1 MSRVNKP
8 ALCAPRDL
16 RDPHRG
22 ACPHRYPEGDAEGEP
37 PAVLAALDRRRPEV
51 RPGGAARRHAGRRR
65 HLGVPD
71 RLVRRDGRHGITAS
85 LIDLTVDAGLEV
97 QEVLVEGRN
106 ETDRAAVMAAIQ
118 VKRGD
123 PIMKFDPEA
132 ARAGLE
138 RLRWVATA
146 TVERRLPDTVF
157 VKLDE
162 RRPMALWQRDG
173 KLALIDRDGEVL
185 TERELGRYNNLL
197 QIIGADAPKHAQ
209 ELLGHLGTVPALF
222 KRVNAATRIGGR
234 RWDLHLSNG
243 VVVRLPESDIG
254 GALHHLADQEAK
266 QPVLDRDIVAVDL
279 RMPDRLV
286 IQTSTTAAQRRRAP
300 EQKI

>member
-16 RDPHRG
+16 RARTAERARNDTQKATQKANCRRG
-22 ACPHRYPEGDAEGEP
+22 RPRWVRAAVKAGLIALPVVMMGGAGTWAYQTGWFGTMGDKAT
-37 PAVLAALDRRRPEV
+37 AAL
-51 RPGGAARRHAGRRR
+51 
-65 HLGVPD
+65 L
-71 RLVRRDGRHGITAS
+71 
-85 LIDLTVDAGLEV
+85 DLTVDAGLEV

-118 VKRGD
+118 VKSGD
-123 PIMKFDPEA
+123 PIMKFDPEV

-146 TVERRLPDTVF
+146 TVERRLPNTVF

-222 KRVNAATRIGGR
+222 QRVNSATRIGGR
-234 RWDLHLSNG
+234 RWDLRLTNG
-243 VVVRLPESDIG
+243 VVIRLPESDIG
-254 GALHHLADQEAK
+254 GALHHLVDQEAK

-279 RMPDRLV
+279 RLPDRLV
-286 IQTSTTAAQRRRAP
+286 IQTSATAAQRRRAP

>member
-16 RDPHRG
+16 RTRT
-22 ACPHRYPEGDAEGEP
+22 AER
-37 PAVLAALDRRRPEV
+37 ARTATQKATQKANRRRSWPRWTGV
-51 RPGGAARRHAGRRR
+51 ALKLGLVALPIAMLGGAGTWAYQTGWFG
-65 HLGVPD
+65 LMGD
-71 RLVRRDGRHGITAS
+71 RITAS

-106 ETDRAAVMAAIQ
+106 ETDRAAMMAAIQ

-243 VVVRLPESDIG
+243 VIVRLPESDIG

>member
-16 RDPHRG
+16 RARTAERARNATQKATQKANRRRSWPRWTGTALKFGLIALPVVMMGG
-22 ACPHRYPEGDAEGEP
+22 AGTWAYQTGWFGTMGDKAT
-37 PAVLAALDRRRPEV
+37 AAL
-51 RPGGAARRHAGRRR
+51 
-65 HLGVPD
+65 L
-71 RLVRRDGRHGITAS
+71 
-85 LIDLTVDAGLEV
+85 DLTVDAGLEV

-118 VKRGD
+118 VKSGD
-123 PIMKFDPEA
+123 PIMKFDPEV

-146 TVERRLPDTVF
+146 TVERRLPNTVF

-209 ELLGHLGTVPALF
+209 ELLGHLGYRAGPVPA
-222 KRVNAATRIGGR
+222 GQR
-234 RWDLHLSNG
+234 RD
-243 VVVRLPESDIG
+243 
-254 GALHHLADQEAK
+254 
-266 QPVLDRDIVAVDL
+266 
-279 RMPDRLV
+279 PDRRTPLGP
-286 IQTSTTAAQRRRAP
+286 SPDQRRRDPAAGKRHRRSAP
-300 EQKI
+300 SPRRSGGETAGSGPGYRRR

>member
-16 RDPHRG
+16 RTRT
-22 ACPHRYPEGDAEGEP
+22 AER
-37 PAVLAALDRRRPEV
+37 ARTATQKATQKANRRRSWPRWTGV
-51 RPGGAARRHAGRRR
+51 ALKLGLVALPIVMLGGAGTWAYQSGWFG
-65 HLGVPD
+65 LMGD
-71 RLVRRDGRHGITAS
+71 RITAS

-106 ETDRAAVMAAIQ
+106 ETDRTAVMAAIQ

-243 VVVRLPESDIG
+243 VIVRLPESDIG

>member
-16 RDPHRG
+16 RTRT
-22 ACPHRYPEGDAEGEP
+22 AER
-37 PAVLAALDRRRPEV
+37 ARTATQKATQKANRRRSWPRWTGV
-51 RPGGAARRHAGRRR
+51 ALKFGMVALPIVMLGGAGTWAYQTGWFG
-65 HLGVPD
+65 LMGD
-71 RLVRRDGRHGITAS
+71 RITAS

-97 QEVLVEGRN
+97 QEVLVEGRS

-123 PIMKFDPEA
+123 PIMQFDPEA

-243 VVVRLPESDIG
+243 VIVRLPESDIG

>member
-16 RDPHRG
+16 RTRT
-22 ACPHRYPEGDAEGEP
+22 AER
-37 PAVLAALDRRRPEV
+37 ARTATQKATQKANRRRSWPRWTGV
-51 RPGGAARRHAGRRR
+51 ALKLGMVALPIAMLGGAGTWAYQTGWFG
-65 HLGVPD
+65 LMGD
-71 RLVRRDGRHGITAS
+71 RITAS

-243 VVVRLPESDIG
+243 VIVRLPESDIG
-254 GALHHLADQEAK
+254 GGLHHPADQEAK

>member
-8 ALCAPRDL
+8 TLCAPRDL
-16 RDPHRG
+16 RART
-22 ACPHRYPEGDAEGEP
+22 AERARNATQKATEK
-37 PAVLAALDRRRPEV
+37 ANRRRSWPRWTEKAM
-51 RPGGAARRHAGRRR
+51 RLGLIAFPILLAGGAGAWAYQTGWF
-65 HLGVPD
+65 GTMAD
-71 RLVRRDGRHGITAS
+71 RTTAA

-97 QEVLVEGRN
+97 QEVLVEGRV
-106 ETDRAAVMAAIQ
+106 ETDRNAVMAAIQ

-123 PIMKFDPEA
+123 PILRFDPEA

-146 TVERRLPDTVF
+146 TVERRLPNTVF

-197 QIIGADAPKHAQ
+197 QIIGADAPKHAP
-209 ELLGHLGTVPALF
+209 ELLGHLATVPALF
-222 KRVNAATRIGGR
+222 ERVNAASRVGGR
-234 RWDLHLSNG
+234 RWDLHLANG

-254 GALHHLADQEAK
+254 GALKHLAEQELK

-279 RMPDRLV
+279 RLPDRLV
-286 IQTSTTAAQRRRAP
+286 IQTSTTAAQRRRVP
-300 EQKI
+300 EEKI

>member
-1 MSRVNKP
+1 MMGDKATS
-8 ALCAPRDL
+8 ALL
-16 RDPHRG
+16 
-22 ACPHRYPEGDAEGEP
+22 
-37 PAVLAALDRRRPEV
+37 
-51 RPGGAARRHAGRRR
+51 
-65 HLGVPD
+65 
-71 RLVRRDGRHGITAS
+71 
-85 LIDLTVDAGLEV
+85 DLTVDAGLEV

-106 ETDRAAVMAAIQ
+106 ETDRNAVMAAIQ

-243 VVVRLPESDIG
+243 VIVRLPESDIG

>member
-16 RDPHRG
+16 RTRT
-22 ACPHRYPEGDAEGEP
+22 AER
-37 PAVLAALDRRRPEV
+37 ARTATQKATQKANRRRSWPRWTGV
-51 RPGGAARRHAGRRR
+51 ALKLGMVALPIAMLGGAGTWAYQTGWFG
-65 HLGVPD
+65 LMGD
-71 RLVRRDGRHGITAS
+71 RITAS

-106 ETDRAAVMAAIQ
+106 ETDRTAVMAAIQ

-243 VVVRLPESDIG
+243 VIVRLPESDIG

>member
-16 RDPHRG
+16 RTRT
-22 ACPHRYPEGDAEGEP
+22 AER
-37 PAVLAALDRRRPEV
+37 ARTATQKATQKANRRRSWPRWTGV
-51 RPGGAARRHAGRRR
+51 ALKFGMVALPIAMLGGAGTWAYQTGWFG
-65 HLGVPD
+65 LMGD
-71 RLVRRDGRHGITAS
+71 RITAS

-97 QEVLVEGRN
+97 QEVLVEGRS

-123 PIMKFDPEA
+123 PIMQFDPEA

-243 VVVRLPESDIG
+243 VIVRLPESDIG

>member
-8 ALCAPRDL
+8 GLCAPRDL
-16 RDPHRG
+16 RARTAERARNDTQKAMQKANCRRG
-22 ACPHRYPEGDAEGEP
+22 RPRWVRAAVKAGLIALPVVMMGGAGTWAYQTGWFGMMGDKAT
-37 PAVLAALDRRRPEV
+37 AALLE
-51 RPGGAARRHAGRRR
+51 
-65 HLGVPD
+65 
-71 RLVRRDGRHGITAS
+71 
-85 LIDLTVDAGLEV
+85 LTVDAGLEV

-118 VKRGD
+118 VKSGD
-123 PIMKFDPEA
+123 PIMKFDPEV

-146 TVERRLPDTVF
+146 TVERRLPNTVF

-209 ELLGHLGTVPALF
+209 ELLGHLGTVPTLF
-222 KRVNAATRIGGR
+222 QRVNSATRIGGR
-234 RWDLHLSNG
+234 RWDLRLTNG
-243 VVVRLPESDIG
+243 VVIRLPESDIG
-254 GALHHLADQEAK
+254 GALHHLVDQEAK

-279 RMPDRLV
+279 RLPDRLV
-286 IQTSTTAAQRRRAP
+286 IQTSATAAQRRRAP

>member
-16 RDPHRG
+16 RTRT
-22 ACPHRYPEGDAEGEP
+22 AER
-37 PAVLAALDRRRPEV
+37 ARTATQKATQKANRRRSWPRWTGV
-51 RPGGAARRHAGRRR
+51 ALKLGLVALPIAMLGGAGTWAYQTGWFG
-65 HLGVPD
+65 LMGD
-71 RLVRRDGRHGITAS
+71 RITAS

-106 ETDRAAVMAAIQ
+106 ETDRTAVMAAIQ

-243 VVVRLPESDIG
+243 VIVRLPESDIG

>member
-1 MSRVNKP
+1 MV
-8 ALCAPRDL
+8 ALPVVML
-16 RDPHRG
+16 
-22 ACPHRYPEGDAEGEP
+22 
-37 PAVLAALDRRRPEV
+37 
-51 RPGGAARRHAGRRR
+51 GGAGTWAYQTGWFGQMGNR
-65 HLGVPD
+65 
-71 RLVRRDGRHGITAS
+71 ITAA

-106 ETDRAAVMAAIQ
+106 ETDRNAVMAAIQ

-123 PIMKFDPEA
+123 PIMQFDPEA

-138 RLRWVATA
+138 RLRWVANA
-146 TVERRLPDTVF
+146 TVERRLPNTVF

-209 ELLGHLGTVPALF
+209 ELLGHLSTVPALF
-222 KRVNAATRIGGR
+222 QRVNAATRIGGR
-234 RWDLHLSNG
+234 RWDLHLANG
-243 VVVRLPESDIG
+243 VIIRLPESDIG

-279 RMPDRLV
+279 RLPDRLV
-286 IQTSTTAAQRRRAP
+286 IQTSTAAAQRRRAP

>member
-16 RDPHRG
+16 RART
-22 ACPHRYPEGDAEGEP
+22 AER
-37 PAVLAALDRRRPEV
+37 ARNATQKATQKANRRRSWPRWTGTALKFGMMALPV
-51 RPGGAARRHAGRRR
+51 VMMGGAGTWAYQTGWFGTMGDKA
-65 HLGVPD
+65 
-71 RLVRRDGRHGITAS
+71 TAA

-138 RLRWVATA
+138 RLRWVANA
-146 TVERRLPDTVF
+146 TVERRLPNTVF

-222 KRVNAATRIGGR
+222 QRVNAATRIGGR
-234 RWDLHLSNG
+234 RWDLHLTNG
-243 VVVRLPESDIG
+243 VVIRLPESDIG

-279 RMPDRLV
+279 RLPDRLV

>member
-8 ALCAPRDL
+8 TLCAPRDL
-16 RDPHRG
+16 RART
-22 ACPHRYPEGDAEGEP
+22 AERARNATQKATEK
-37 PAVLAALDRRRPEV
+37 ANRRRSWPRWTEKAMRLGLV
-51 RPGGAARRHAGRRR
+51 ALPILMAGGAGTWAYQTGWFGTMANRA
-65 HLGVPD
+65 
-71 RLVRRDGRHGITAS
+71 TAA

-97 QEVLVEGRN
+97 QEVLVEGRV
-106 ETDRAAVMAAIQ
+106 ETDRSAVMAAIQ

-123 PIMKFDPEA
+123 PIMQFDPEA

-146 TVERRLPDTVF
+146 TVERRLPNTVF
-157 VKLDE
+157 VRLDE

-197 QIIGADAPKHAQ
+197 QIIGADAPKHAP
-209 ELLGHLGTVPALF
+209 ELLGHLATVPALF
-222 KRVNAATRIGGR
+222 ERVNAASRVGGR
-234 RWDLHLSNG
+234 RWDLHLANG
-243 VVVRLPESDIG
+243 VVIRLPESDIG
-254 GALHHLADQEAK
+254 GALKHLADQELK

-279 RMPDRLV
+279 RLPDRLV
-286 IQTSTTAAQRRRAP
+286 IQTSTAAAQRRRVP
-300 EQKI
+300 EEKI

>member
-1 MSRVNKP
+1 MMG
-8 ALCAPRDL
+8 
-16 RDPHRG
+16 G
-22 ACPHRYPEGDAEGEP
+22 AGTWAYQTGWFGTMGDKAT
-37 PAVLAALDRRRPEV
+37 AAL
-51 RPGGAARRHAGRRR
+51 
-65 HLGVPD
+65 L
-71 RLVRRDGRHGITAS
+71 
-85 LIDLTVDAGLEV
+85 DLTIDAGLEV

-118 VKRGD
+118 VKSGD
-123 PIMKFDPEA
+123 PIMKFDPEV

-138 RLRWVATA
+138 CLRWVATA
-146 TVERRLPDTVF
+146 TVERRLPNTVF

-209 ELLGHLGTVPALF
+209 ELLGHLGTVPTLF
-222 KRVNAATRIGGR
+222 QRVNSATRIGGR
-234 RWDLHLSNG
+234 RWDLRLTNG
-243 VVVRLPESDIG
+243 VVIRLPESDIG
-254 GALHHLADQEAK
+254 GALHHLVDQEAK

-279 RMPDRLV
+279 RLPDRLV
-286 IQTSTTAAQRRRAP
+286 IQTSATAAQRRRAP

>member
-1 MSRVNKP
+1 MSRLNKQT
-8 ALCAPRDL
+8 LCAPRDL
-16 RDPHRG
+16 RARTVER
-22 ACPHRYPEGDAEGEP
+22 ARDATQKATEK
-37 PAVLAALDRRRPEV
+37 ANRRRSTPRWMEKAWRV
-51 RPGGAARRHAGRRR
+51 GLIALPVIAVGGAGTWAYQTGWFGTLA
-65 HLGVPD
+65 D
-71 RLVRRDGRHGITAS
+71 RATAA

-106 ETDRAAVMAAIQ
+106 ETDRDAVMAAIQ

-123 PIMKFDPEA
+123 PIMKFDPEI

-138 RLRWVATA
+138 RLRWVANA

-157 VKLDE
+157 VRLDE

-209 ELLGHLGTVPALF
+209 ELLGQLGTVPALY
-222 KRVNAATRIGGR
+222 KRVTSASRIGGR

-243 VVVRLPESDIG
+243 VTVRLPESDIG
-254 GALHHLADQEAK
+254 GALQHLADQEA
-266 QPVLDRDIVAVDL
+266 RSIFAC
-279 RMPDRLV
+279 R
-286 IQTSTTAAQRRRAP
+286 TGW
-300 EQKI
+300 

>member
-16 RDPHRG
+16 RTRT
-22 ACPHRYPEGDAEGEP
+22 AER
-37 PAVLAALDRRRPEV
+37 ARTATQKATQKANRRRSWPRWTGV
-51 RPGGAARRHAGRRR
+51 ALKFGMVALPIVMLGGAGTWAYQTGWFG
-65 HLGVPD
+65 LMGD
-71 RLVRRDGRHGITAS
+71 RITAS

-106 ETDRAAVMAAIQ
+106 ETDRTAVMAAIQ

-162 RRPMALWQRDG
+162 RRFRREMRDH
-173 KLALIDRDGEVL
+173 KPE
-185 TERELGRYNNLL
+185 ER
-197 QIIGADAPKHAQ
+197 
-209 ELLGHLGTVPALF
+209 
-222 KRVNAATRIGGR
+222 
-234 RWDLHLSNG
+234 NG
-243 VVVRLPESDIG
+243 
-254 GALHHLADQEAK
+254 
-266 QPVLDRDIVAVDL
+266 
-279 RMPDRLV
+279 
-286 IQTSTTAAQRRRAP
+286 
-300 EQKI
+300 

>member
-16 RDPHRG
+16 RTRT
-22 ACPHRYPEGDAEGEP
+22 AER
-37 PAVLAALDRRRPEV
+37 ARTATQKATQKANRRRSWPRWTGV
-51 RPGGAARRHAGRRR
+51 ALKFGMVALPIVMLGGAGTWAYQTGWFG
-65 HLGVPD
+65 LMGD
-71 RLVRRDGRHGITAS
+71 RITAS

-123 PIMKFDPEA
+123 PIMRFDPET

-146 TVERRLPDTVF
+146 TVERRLPNTVF

-243 VVVRLPESDIG
+243 VIVRLPESDIG

>member
-16 RDPHRG
+16 RART
-22 ACPHRYPEGDAEGEP
+22 AERARNDTQKAMRKANWRRAWPRWAG
-37 PAVLAALDRRRPEV
+37 PALRFGLMALPV
-51 RPGGAARRHAGRRR
+51 VMLGGAGTWAYQTGWFGTMGDKA
-65 HLGVPD
+65 
-71 RLVRRDGRHGITAS
+71 TAAF
-85 LIDLTVDAGLEV
+85 LDLTVDAGLEV

-118 VKRGD
+118 VKSGD
-123 PIMKFDPEA
+123 PIMKFDPEV

-138 RLRWVATA
+138 RLRWVANA
-146 TVERRLPDTVF
+146 TVERRLPNTVF

-209 ELLGHLGTVPALF
+209 ELLGHLATVPALY
-222 KRVNAATRIGGR
+222 KRVNSATRIGGR
-234 RWDLHLSNG
+234 RWDLHLTND
-243 VVVRLPESDIG
+243 VVIRLPESDIG

-279 RMPDRLV
+279 RLPDRLV
-286 IQTSTTAAQRRRAP
+286 IQTSATAAQRRRAP

>member
-1 MSRVNKP
+1 MLGGR
-8 ALCAPRDL
+8 
-16 RDPHRG
+16 
-22 ACPHRYPEGDAEGEP
+22 EP
-37 PAVLAALDRRRPEV
+37 GHIRRAGSARWATRATAA
-51 RPGGAARRHAGRRR
+51 
-65 HLGVPD
+65 
-71 RLVRRDGRHGITAS
+71 

-118 VKRGD
+118 VKSGD

-132 ARAGLE
+132 RAPGWSACAGSPPPRSSGVFPTPSSSSWTSAARWRFGS
-138 RLRWVATA
+138 ATA
-146 TVERRLPDTVF
+146 S
-157 VKLDE
+157 
-162 RRPMALWQRDG
+162 
-173 KLALIDRDGEVL
+173 LALIDRDGEGL

-209 ELLGHLGTVPALF
+209 ELPRPSGYRAGPVPAGQP
-222 KRVNAATRIGGR
+222 ATRIGGR
-234 RWDLHLSNG
+234 RWDLHLTNG
-243 VVVRLPESDIG
+243 VVIRLPESDIG

-279 RMPDRLV
+279 RLPDRLV

>member
-1 MSRVNKP
+1 
-8 ALCAPRDL
+8 
-16 RDPHRG
+16 
-22 ACPHRYPEGDAEGEP
+22 
-37 PAVLAALDRRRPEV
+37 
-51 RPGGAARRHAGRRR
+51 
-65 HLGVPD
+65 
-71 RLVRRDGRHGITAS
+71 
-85 LIDLTVDAGLEV
+85 
-97 QEVLVEGRN
+97 
-106 ETDRAAVMAAIQ
+106 MAAIQ

-146 TVERRLPDTVF
+146 TVERRLPNTVF

-234 RWDLHLSNG
+234 RWDLHLTNG
-243 VVVRLPESDIG
+243 VVDPSAGKRHRRSAPSPGRSG
-254 GALHHLADQEAK
+254 GETAGSGPGYRRGRPAYAGSPRDTDFDDCGTTPPCSRAK
-266 QPVLDRDIVAVDL
+266 DMMSQ
-279 RMPDRLV
+279 MH
-286 IQTSTTAAQRRRAP
+286 
-300 EQKI
+300 

>member
-16 RDPHRG
+16 RTRT
-22 ACPHRYPEGDAEGEP
+22 AER
-37 PAVLAALDRRRPEV
+37 ARTATQKATQKANRRRSWPRWTGV
-51 RPGGAARRHAGRRR
+51 ALKLGMVALPIAMLGGAGTWAYQTGWFG
-65 HLGVPD
+65 LMGD
-71 RLVRRDGRHGITAS
+71 RITAS

-243 VVVRLPESDIG
+243 VIVRLPESDIG